1 MCKNILDV
9 FNLKNTHLYSIHTQT
24 MIVWKSDI
32 LYSTDKKGSQ
42 KQWVVEVHDLGG
54 ESYGVRRTF
63 GQVGGK
69 MQTSEKIVKSGKNIG
84 KANETTP
91 RDQAIL
97 EAKALFKKK
106 QPDDKILPMLAGTW
120 TPKSKLSSKVY
131 VQPKLDGIRLM
142 LGRRDGEIVMMTRT
156 GKPVTGMEQALNDP
170 AAKKLQEGEWVDG
183 EAYSKDIP
191 FEEISGKFRKNSSC
205 PELEFHVFDTFDLNN
220 ISESFEKRCYKIARW
235 KHTVPTALIDPS
247 RIEEFHDKFV
257 AEGYEGIIIREP
269 HSAYEIGYR
278 SKNLLKFKKFDTNE
292 FRIVGCEEG
301 TAKDAGTAIFV
312 CECAG
317 GKFNVRPKGTLATRK
332 EYWEN
337 RSKYMGQMLTV
348 KHQDVSVEGIP
359 RFPVGLA
366 VRNYE

>member
-1 MCKNILDV
+1 
-9 FNLKNTHLYSIHTQT
+9 

-91 RDQAIL
+91 KDQAIL

-142 LGRRDGEIVMMTRT
+142 LGRRDGKIVMMTRT
-156 GKPVTGMEQALNDP
+156 GKPVTGMEQALSHALFQQLAGVNLQLWQVEDELREFESKRIFDAEFIELARSVYKLNDHR
-170 AAKKLQEGEWVDG
+170 AAIKREVNLAFGSKL
-183 EAYSKDIP
+183 
-191 FEEISGKFRKNSSC
+191 
-205 PELEFHVFDTFDLNN
+205 
-220 ISESFEKRCYKIARW
+220 
-235 KHTVPTALIDPS
+235 
-247 RIEEFHDKFV
+247 IEEKS
-257 AEGYEGIIIREP
+257 YK
-269 HSAYEIGYR
+269 AY
-278 SKNLLKFKKFDTNE
+278 
-292 FRIVGCEEG
+292 
-301 TAKDAGTAIFV
+301 
-312 CECAG
+312 
-317 GKFNVRPKGTLATRK
+317 
-332 EYWEN
+332 
-337 RSKYMGQMLTV
+337 
-348 KHQDVSVEGIP
+348 
-359 RFPVGLA
+359 
-366 VRNYE
+366 

>member
-1 MCKNILDV
+1 MSLLWQSD
-9 FNLKNTHLYSIHTQT
+9 TLYT
-24 MIVWKSDI
+24 
-32 LYSTDKKGSQ
+32 TDKKGSQ
-42 KQWVVEVHDLGG
+42 RQWTVEVYDLGDG
-54 ESYGVRRTF
+54 TYGVRRIF
-63 GQVGGK
+63 GQVDGK
-69 MQTSEKIVKSGKNIG
+69 LQTSQKIIKDGKNIG
-84 KANETTP
+84 RSNETTAME
-91 RDQAIL
+91 QAIQ
-97 EAKALFKKK
+97 EAKALFKKQ
-106 QPDDKILPMLAGTW
+106 QPDDNVLPMLASTW

-142 LGRRDGEIVMMTRT
+142 LGRRGGEIVMMTRT

-170 AAKKLQEGEWVDG
+170 AVKKLQEGEWVDG

-235 KHTVPTALIDPS
+235 KNTVPMALIDPS

-278 SKNLLKFKKFDTNE
+278 SRNLLKFKKFDTNE
-292 FRIVGCEEG
+292 FKIVGCEEG

-312 CECAG
+312 CECSG
-317 GKFNVRPKGTLATRK
+317 GTFNVRPKGTLAVRK

-337 RSKYMGQMLTV
+337 RDQHMGQMLTV
-348 KHQDVSVEGIP
+348 KHQGTSVEGIP

-366 VRNYE
+366 IRNYE